1 MTVHSPRA
9 RCAGGAQGGRLP
21 SSPTHRAALV
31 LCSTARRSTAT
42 LDAITPALEPDAE
55 VRVEEGLYGAS
66 TAELVHRLHEIPAP
80 VPSVLL
86 IGHNPSIQSAAFV
99 LAGSGDRALLNRLRD
114 KMPTAALATLELDG
128 DWSDL
133 ASGTTRLVSF
143 VVPRELP

>member
-1 MTVHSPRA
+1 
-9 RCAGGAQGGRLP
+9 
-21 SSPTHRAALV
+21 
-31 LCSTARRSTAT
+31 
-42 LDAITPALEPDAE
+42 

-66 TAELVHRLHEIPAP
+66 TAELIHPLHEIPAL

-86 IGHNPSIQSAAFV
+86 IGHNLSIQSAAFV

-114 KMPTAALATLELDG
+114 KIPTAALATLELDR

-133 ASGTTRLVSF
+133 ASGTARLVSF